1 MIIMWLLHVFTMEKT
16 IENVVKLLGCGIFDF
31 FLQILWMFNKDYII
45 TKKVLQIIFA
55 LLEALKGENFKNERA
70 FILNKMSEFNCG
82 SLFDEIMEGVH
93 DDNIPYLVGQIRR
106 NLQ

>member
-31 FLQILWMFNKDYII
+31 FLEILWKFNNVSLIRRK
-45 TKKVLQIIFA
+45 A
-55 LLEALKGENFKNERA
+55 LKTILDILETLKGENVENERA
-70 FILNKMSEFNCG
+70 FLLKKMTEFNFER
-82 SLFDEIMEGVH
+82 LFDEIMEGVH

>member
-1 MIIMWLLHVFTMEKT
+1 MWLLHVFTMEKT

-31 FLQILWMFNKDYII
+31 FLEILWKFNNVSLIRRK
-45 TKKVLQIIFA
+45 A
-55 LLEALKGENFKNERA
+55 LKTILDILETLKGENVENERA
-70 FILNKMSEFNCG
+70 FLLKKMTEFNFER
-82 SLFDEIMEGVH
+82 LFDEIMEGVH